1 MMGFT
6 RISILS
12 SWLFLS
18 AVFPVHAQQNAQF
31 TQWSSHH
38 FSYNPAHAGIRTC
51 MDVHALFR
59 LQWVGFEG
67 APRSG
72 FITLTAPL
80 ETRRK
85 QFFSARHG
93 IGFRM
98 ETDRIGQFA
107 TTRFN
112 VAYAGH
118 FNFTQDTRLSLGIFA
133 GVLHLGYDPS
143 KNITIESD
151 PSVYQES
158 SFIAPDAS
166 FGAWW
171 NGKNYYAGL
180 VLQNLIPIRWKNI
193 GDQSRF
199 HIHTLINGGY
209 RFAMNEYFTLLPGAI
224 FRIPSAG
231 PLSFD
236 LQLLA
241 DWRNKLQVGIGY
253 RNQDALLFFAGFK
266 INSRFSVN
274 YSFDLTTS
282 GLRNASSNTHEL
294 SIILNNCSS
303 DETNA
308 LRCPLF

>member
-1 MMGFT
+1 MGT
-6 RISILS
+6 LRVSTLVILTSLLGGFQS
-12 SWLFLS
+12 S
-18 AVFPVHAQQNAQF
+18 AQQNAQF

-38 FSYNPAHAGIRTC
+38 FSYNPAHAGIKTC
-51 MDVHALFR
+51 MDIHALFR

-98 ETDRIGQFA
+98 ETDRIGQFN

-118 FNFTQDTRLSLGIFA
+118 FNFTQDTRLSLGLFA
-133 GVLHLGYDPS
+133 GALHFGYDPS
-143 KNITIESD
+143 KNITIEAD
-151 PSVYQES
+151 PSVYQEAS
-158 SFIAPDAS
+158 LIAPDAS
-166 FGAWW
+166 VGAWW
-171 NGKNYYAGL
+171 NGKNYYAGI
-180 VLQNLIPIRWKNI
+180 VLQNLIPVRWKNV
-193 GDQSRF
+193 GDQSQFRV
-199 HIHTLINGGY
+199 HTLINGGY
-209 RFAMNEYFTLLPGAI
+209 RFAISESFTLLPAAI
-224 FRIPSAG
+224 IRVPSGG

-236 LQLLA
+236 LQLLS
-241 DWRNKLQVGIGY
+241 DWRNKLQLGIGY

-266 INSRFSVN
+266 INSRFNVV
-274 YSFDLTTS
+274 YSIDLTTS
-282 GLRNASSNTHEL
+282 GLRNVSSNTHEL

-303 DETNA
+303 DETNS